1 MNVQDRMFF
10 NYKEAVE
17 TYLRMGFEFAEDKRL
32 VLNNMEVKILKMGS
46 DIWRTTIDYK
56 YKTNP

>member
-17 TYLRMGFEFAEDKRL
+17 TYLRMGFEFVEGKRL
-32 VLNNMEVKILKMGS
+32 VLNNMEVKILKTGS